1 MAATAL
7 EFLSVQL
14 FGRPMRLPV
23 ALQILDNASGIFYAT
38 EIADALGLRPNNVTE
53 ELSRLQSLGMI
64 LPLPRRPA
72 IRASYYERT
81 DSELWVIID
90 AARNAIQ
97 SATDHLDSSHHSEK
111 TSGDESI

>member
-64 LPLPRRPA
+64 LPLPRRLTS
-72 IRASYYERT
+72 IGER
-81 DSELWVIID
+81 EGACGCGNID
-90 AARNAIQ
+90 RRV
-97 SATDHLDSSHHSEK
+97 
-111 TSGDESI
+111 

>member
-38 EIADALGLRPNNVTE
+38 EIADAYAGFHQDIEEAPN
-53 ELSRLQSLGMI
+53 
-64 LPLPRRPA
+64 PLP
-72 IRASYYERT
+72 I
-81 DSELWVIID
+81 
-90 AARNAIQ
+90 
-97 SATDHLDSSHHSEK
+97 
-111 TSGDESI
+111 